1 VPDRRN
7 PLAFNPGQGCATLL
21 AGFGALAVQGILL
34 IPMVVLTAIL
44 LETLPLPV
52 ATIITLVVANA
63 YGASIWLVGRRIAWR
78 DAWWRLPEL
87 LEAVSPRQAG

>member
-1 VPDRRN
+1 
-7 PLAFNPGQGCATLL
+7 LL

-34 IPMVVLTAIL
+34 IPVVVLTAIL
-44 LETLPLPV
+44 LNALSLPV
-52 ATIITLVVANA
+52 ASVITIVIANA
-63 YGASIWLVGRRIAWR
+63 YGAAIWLGGRRIAWR